1 MPLMKTQ
8 MIKDPLI
15 TKLYW
20 VIGRMGP
27 IAEVHYSALKEL
39 VEMKIYSEEKLVE
52 WAKAFTQDQW
62 RRENPQYKTVGHF
75 IRDPERWNI
84 EEVEEEEPWLM

>member
-1 MPLMKTQ
+1 MPLTKTQ

-15 TKLYW
+15 ARLYW
-20 VIGRMGP
+20 EIGRMGP
-27 IAEVHYSALKEL
+27 IAEIHYSAMKEL
-39 VEMKIYSEEKLVE
+39 IKMGIYTEDNLTK
-52 WAKAFTQDQW
+52 WAKEFVKDQW